1 MSGSDRDIV
10 MTALLRMYFCS
21 VLFGSRALACA
32 RAALLVVVW
41 SAGAFLATSGLGA
54 LAQSAGGQD
63 AAAGGTPQ
71 GGFVSGEILVRFK
84 DGLSDAEIDAM
95 IQSYG
100 GQVLDYIEKLH
111 VYHLRIPEGRTVDQ
125 MIELYANDPRCE
137 YVERNYIGGGGGLI
151 PDDTFYREQWHL
163 DNDGQTGGTADA
175 DIDAVEGWRITQ
187 GDPTVVAAIL
197 DTGIDRR
204 HREFRRR
211 LLPGHDFV
219 DEDGD
224 PEADHPHGPLV
235 AGVLAAN
242 SDNGFGVAGVDRR
255 VTILPVKVLDRNN
268 RGTVVDLA
276 EGLVYAADQGADVIN
291 MSLINYPLG
300 GILNNALRY
309 ARNAGSILVA
319 CAGNGGIGD
328 ADVSG
333 PGASRLTISVG
344 ATDHDDLRA
353 DFSGTGRRL
362 DVVAPGL
369 EVVTTAFD
377 ADDDGATFFS
387 GCSAATPVVSGI
399 ATLLLS
405 IDPSLRHNQVRA
417 ILRRTADDQV
427 GDPDEDEPGR
437 DDFFGFGRVNLN
449 NALSEL
455 VTAVAVDV
463 NPRRC
468 PNSFAVMNEEANP
481 LVRAAIL
488 GSAAFDVSEVN
499 IATVRL
505 GGAAPEISS
514 TSGVIRDVAGRFFPM
529 IGKQRAR
536 DCGRR
541 GPDGRNDLLLQCDR
555 QEIVD
560 RLGPVSHRDVVVLP
574 LTARLL
580 DGTAIRGEDVVRI
593 RVPPSQRQN
602 LAQSSGGP

>member
-1 MSGSDRDIV
+1 
-10 MTALLRMYFCS
+10 
-21 VLFGSRALACA
+21 
-32 RAALLVVVW
+32 
-41 SAGAFLATSGLGA
+41 
-54 LAQSAGGQD
+54 
-63 AAAGGTPQ
+63 
-71 GGFVSGEILVRFK
+71 
-84 DGLSDAEIDAM
+84 
-95 IQSYG
+95 
-100 GQVLDYIEKLH
+100 
-111 VYHLRIPEGRTVDQ
+111 
-125 MIELYANDPRCE
+125 
-137 YVERNYIGGGGGLI
+137 
-151 PDDTFYREQWHL
+151 
-163 DNDGQTGGTADA
+163 
-175 DIDAVEGWRITQ
+175 
-187 GDPTVVAAIL
+187 
-197 DTGIDRR
+197 
-204 HREFRRR
+204 
-211 LLPGHDFV
+211 
-219 DEDGD
+219 
-224 PEADHPHGPLV
+224 
-235 AGVLAAN
+235 
-242 SDNGFGVAGVDRR
+242 
-255 VTILPVKVLDRNN
+255 
-268 RGTVVDLA
+268 
-276 EGLVYAADQGADVIN
+276 
-291 MSLINYPLG
+291 MSLIGYPLG

-541 GPDGRNDLLLQCDR
+541 GPDGRNDLLLQFDR